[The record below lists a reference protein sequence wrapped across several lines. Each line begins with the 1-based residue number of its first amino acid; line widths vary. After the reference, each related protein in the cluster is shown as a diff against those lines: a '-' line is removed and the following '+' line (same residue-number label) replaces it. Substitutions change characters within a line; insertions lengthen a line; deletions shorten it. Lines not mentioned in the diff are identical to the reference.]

1 MEVFIQC
8 ISAFLSCLGFAFVFR
23 IHYHLR
29 FAILGSLVGTIGWI
43 IFVMTSFLQNAIMQT
58 FLATIVIALLTEVIA
73 RIEKAPATI
82 FLLVGCFPL
91 VPGRGIYES
100 MLHCVHGNYDAFVSS
115 LVYTFSISMA
125 IALGI
130 LIISTIFRI
139 LKRYSHLDTIE

>member
-1 MEVFIQC
+1 MELFIQC
-8 ISAFLSCLGFAFVFR
+8 ISAFLACLGFAFVFR
-23 IHYHLR
+23 IHYHFR
-29 FAILGSLVGTIGWI
+29 FAILGSLVGMIGWLL
-43 IFVMTSFLQNAIMQT
+43 FVMTSFLQNDIMQT
-58 FLATIVIALLTEVIA
+58 FVATIVIALLAEIIA

-115 LVYTFSISMA
+115 LVYTFSISMG

-130 LIISTIFRI
+130 LVISTIFRI
-139 LKRYSHLDTIE
+139 IKRYTLPKYH

>member
-8 ISAFLSCLGFAFVFR
+8 VSAFLGCLGFAFVFR

-58 FLATIVIALLTEVIA
+58 FMATIVIALLTEVIA

-130 LIISTIFRI
+130 LVISTIFRI
-139 LKRYSHLDTIE
+139 IKRYSLPRYH

>member
-8 ISAFLSCLGFAFVFR
+8 ISAFLACLGFAFVFR

-29 FAILGSLVGTIGWI
+29 FAILGSFVGVVAWI
-43 IFVMTSFLQNAIMQT
+43 LFVTTSFLQNDIMQT

-130 LIISTIFRI
+130 LVISTIFRI
-139 LKRYSHLDTIE
+139 IKRYSLPRYH